1 MGKDKKEDTSEPKIH
16 VDSDWKVQA
25 QAEKEKLA
33 NQEQATA
40 GPETQ
45 AQAEHAPLP
54 PPSFTLLVLSL
65 VTQAR
70 ICLADLENPIT
81 RKKEFDVDAAKH
93 HIDMLEM
100 LDAKT
105 SGNLSDQEKKLLDS
119 VLYELRL
126 RYVQMS

>member
-1 MGKDKKEDTSEPKIH
+1 MKNDNDKDKEPKLHI
-16 VDSDWKVQA
+16 DDDWKAQA
-25 QAEKEKLA
+25 QAEKEKLSKEEPA
-33 NQEQATA
+33 AE
-40 GPETQ
+40 PET
-45 AQAEHAPLP
+45 ERGPLP

-81 RKKEFDVDAAKH
+81 RKKQLDLEAAKH

-100 LDAKT
+100 LDLKT
-105 SGNLSDQEKKLLDS
+105 KGNLSDQEKKLLDS

-126 RYVQMS
+126 RYVQLS

>member
-1 MGKDKKEDTSEPKIH
+1 MKNDKDKEPKLHI
-16 VDSDWKVQA
+16 DDDWKAQA
-25 QAEKEKLA
+25 QAEKEKLSKE
-33 NQEQATA
+33 EQPA
-40 GPETQ
+40 
-45 AQAEHAPLP
+45 AEAKPDARQVPLP

-70 ICLADLENPIT
+70 ICLADLDNPIT
-81 RKKEFDVDAAKH
+81 KKKQLDLEAAKH

-100 LDAKT
+100 IDAKT

-126 RYVQMS
+126 RYVQLS

>member
-1 MGKDKKEDTSEPKIH
+1 MEKDKKEDKSEPKIH

-25 QAEKEKLA
+25 QAEKEKLSKE
-33 NQEQATA
+33 EQATA

-45 AQAEHAPLP
+45 AERGSLPL
-54 PPSFTLLVLSL
+54 PSFTLLVLSL

-70 ICLADLENPIT
+70 ICLADMDNPIT
-81 RKKEFDVDAAKH
+81 GKKQLDLEAAKH

-100 LDAKT
+100 LDTKT
-105 SGNLSDQEKKLLDS
+105 KGNLSDQEKKLLDS

-126 RYVQMS
+126 RYVQLS

>member
-25 QAEKEKLA
+25 QAEKEKLSKEEPA
-33 NQEQATA
+33 AE
-40 GPETQ
+40 PETDRG
-45 AQAEHAPLP
+45 PLP
-54 PPSFTLLVLSL
+54 PPSLTFLVLSL

-70 ICLADLENPIT
+70 ICLADMDNPIT
-81 RKKEFDVDAAKH
+81 RKKQLDLEAAKH

-100 LDAKT
+100 LDLKT
-105 SGNLSDQEKKLLDS
+105 KGNLSDQEKKLLDS

-126 RYVQMS
+126 RYVQLS

>member
-1 MGKDKKEDTSEPKIH
+1 MKNDKDPEPKLHI
-16 VDSDWKVQA
+16 DSDWKAQA

-33 NQEQATA
+33 KEEQAV
-40 GPETQ
+40 
-45 AQAEHAPLP
+45 AEPGTEAERGPLP
-54 PPSFTLLVLSL
+54 PASFILLVLSL

-70 ICLADLENPIT
+70 VCLADMDNPIT
-81 RKKEFDVDAAKH
+81 KKKQMDLEAAKH

-105 SGNLSDQEKKLLDS
+105 SGNLSDEEKKLLDS

-126 RYVQMS
+126 RYVQLS

>member
-1 MGKDKKEDTSEPKIH
+1 MKNDKDKPEGKIH
-16 VDSDWKVQA
+16 VDSDWKAQA

-33 NQEQATA
+33 KEEQPTA
-40 GPETQ
+40 EPES
-45 AQAEHAPLP
+45 QAERAPFP

-70 ICLADLENPIT
+70 ICLADLDNPIT
-81 RKKEFDVDAAKH
+81 KKKQLDLETAKY

-100 LDAKT
+100 LDLKT
-105 SGNLSDQEKKLLDS
+105 KGNLSDDEKKLMDS

-126 RYVQMS
+126 RYVQLS